1 MANNIITRTSAE
13 NLASDPGRLDALR
26 DATGKMQ
33 AISGT
38 DNRSAIYWAGL
49 HGYPQWQCWHHGKA
63 GLGQQKPYNLFLPWH
78 RAYLLHV
85 EHAMRDQNPDA
96 CIPWWDWTSPASHRD
111 GVPKAYSDKNADGN
125 PNPLYSG
132 PVPPLQNDPARSTTR
147 YPGRPSGLPT
157 TERLESLLSLNSFID
172 FQLALEDVHDF
183 IHGWT
188 GGLNPATSSDGGDM
202 GNVGTAAYDP
212 VFWAHHAMIDRIW
225 YLWQLRHGVQ
235 TIPPDYLGKPLA
247 PFSMTVEAVLDIN
260 RLGYE
265 YGTASISLTAQ
276 QN

>member
-1 MANNIITRTSAE
+1 LN
-13 NLASDPGRLDALR
+13 
-26 DATGKMQ
+26 
-33 AISGT
+33 
-38 DNRSAIYWAGL
+38 
-49 HGYPQWQCWHHGKA
+49 
-63 GLGQQKPYNLFLPWH
+63 
-78 RAYLLHV
+78 
-85 EHAMRDQNPDA
+85 
-96 CIPWWDWTSPASHRD
+96 
-111 GVPKAYSDKNADGN
+111 
-125 PNPLYSG
+125 
-132 PVPPLQNDPARSTTR
+132 
-147 YPGRPSGLPT
+147 
-157 TERLESLLSLNSFID
+157 LNSFID

-212 VFWAHHAMIDRIW
+212 IFWAHHAMIDRIW

-276 QN
+276 